1 MSPLP
6 RAELLSSHVLEVV
19 FRKVIKMQRKKGFTL
34 VELLVVIAIIGILIG
49 MIFPAVAAVRS
60 AARATQCKS
69 NLRQFAI
76 CLLAK
81 SSNSPNGRYC
91 SGAFDSSRD
100 GALDQYSWVA
110 DCVDQGVLPGQLLCP
125 ESICIGSEKWN
136 SKSSNDPTATDFVG
150 GSSAPPGRRG
160 IPLRGSAASVAEAGF
175 NTNYATSWH
184 LVRSAPIFENSSSG
198 PRTKA
203 TDDDG
208 LKNWYLDDSNSPV
221 VKGPL
226 TLRDVDTGDVP
237 ANIIPMIGCGSKG
250 DVGAD
255 GNGDGILPNTISER
269 IGLVAGIDL
278 AESFN
283 DGPSLVGSVGASG
296 APGPVRLIPAGTLKE
311 SMDVDEFPQVG
322 ELGQSGLILQDTRDW
337 FAWHSKTVNIVF
349 IDGSVRTL
357 EDQNGDGYINP
368 GFLVPTP
375 TSESEIEN
383 QRFTVGY
390 LSPEVETNPF
400 EIFSGTSL
408 RGSFANKRFEQ

>member
-6 RAELLSSHVLEVV
+6 RAELLSSHVLEV
-19 FRKVIKMQRKKGFTL
+19 
-34 VELLVVIAIIGILIG
+34 
-49 MIFPAVAAVRS
+49 AVRS

-150 GSSAPPGRRG
+150 GSSA
-160 IPLRGSAASVAEAGF
+160 
-175 NTNYATSWH
+175 
-184 LVRSAPIFENSSSG
+184 FENSSSG

-278 AESFN
+278 AESF
-283 DGPSLVGSVGASG
+283 
-296 APGPVRLIPAGTLKE
+296 
-311 SMDVDEFPQVG
+311 
-322 ELGQSGLILQDTRDW
+322 DW

-408 RGSFANKRFEQ
+408 RGSFANKKFEQ